1 MLSKHLNSV
10 ITIPPTNPTMKPK
23 TRVTVAHV
31 KAPPK
36 ATERVFPFSDKFFTS
51 SDAST
56 HLALRPKSKT
66 SQHTIP
72 YSCLVVEVLR

>member
-1 MLSKHLNSV
+1 
-10 ITIPPTNPTMKPK
+10 MKPK

-36 ATERVFPFSDKFFTS
+36 ATERVFPFSDKVFTS

-56 HLALRPKSKT
+56 HLALPVLSPEHIGTLKATSENKT
-66 SQHTIP
+66 HTKKKVQIAP
-72 YSCLVVEVLR
+72 LISISTYYS

>member
-1 MLSKHLNSV
+1 
-10 ITIPPTNPTMKPK
+10 MKPT

-36 ATERVFPFSDKFFTS
+36 ATERVFPFSDMFFTS

-56 HLALRPKSKT
+56 HLAL
-66 SQHTIP
+66 
-72 YSCLVVEVLR
+72 LVLSPEHIGTLKANFGKQNTTKFR